1 MRVKSLKTELFS
13 KSYEA
18 RLFLYGFGYRRCTAV
33 VKLYNRPQNGE
44 NVHMI
49 TQWLKSV
56 HRELNFEDSEYE
68 HIVVKLGSSFVYSS
82 C

>member
-1 MRVKSLKTELFS
+1 MISSEMIRYCSVPLL
-13 KSYEA
+13 
-18 RLFLYGFGYRRCTAV
+18 
-33 VKLYNRPQNGE
+33 VKLYNTTQNGE

-56 HRELNFEDSEYE
+56 YRELNFEDSEYE